1 LGGTQGTRSSLTFT
15 PTDDYLIV
23 VPKNQVNYAQLEEA
37 STPSSYIL
45 TTTSSAT
52 RAAETLTI
60 PAANLPWPE
69 PVVIGEELVTNG
81 TFDTDS
87 DWTLG
92 TGWTISGGVATHSGG
107 VTSGLTQ
114 SIGPLAAGKVY
125 KVSFTISGW
134 DGRGIIVPAFSGGGG
149 SDSITVSSNGSYTR
163 YIVTTQTRTTLQVF
177 TAAGWDGSI
186 DNISVK
192 EINPLAVS
200 IAMEGTMTYADE
212 DTATQLYQWYWAED
226 NDNRLMSYVDTATGG
241 SGQQVFQSK
250 SDGTA
255 DFARSSAG
263 YYSPGVNVPFN
274 IASRHG
280 STFINGAVDGTALT
294 EDTTPVALPDLST
307 TDLNLGYDFMGT
319 IKTFRVWADDISD
332 VGIEEA
338 SS

>member
-1 LGGTQGTRSSLTFT
+1 
-15 PTDDYLIV
+15 LIV

-52 RAAETLTI
+52 RAGETLTI

-81 TFDTDS
+81 TFDTDTS
-87 DWTLG
+87 
-92 TGWTISGGVATHSGG
+92 GWVAFNYQGHTTTISSISGELVVENDPVNGGSGAAYQEITTVVG
-107 VTSGLTQ
+107 KTYVVSVDFVSTTAGSPSVLIRNAIGLPSIASITTSG
-114 SIGPLAAGKVY
+114 AGTYTVT
-125 KVSFTISGW
+125 FT
-134 DGRGIIVPAFSGGGG
+134 A
-149 SDSITVSSNGSYTR
+149 TAT
-163 YIVTTQTRTTLQVF
+163 TTLIILNF
-177 TAAGWDGSI
+177 NLTSAGQTMVW

-200 IAMEGTMTYADE
+200 IAMEGTVTYAD
-212 DTATQLYQWYWAED
+212 TAGVVEGVYLRWYSSVSNLIQTQIAAAGASTGQITFQQTASGV
-226 NDNRLMSYVDTATGG
+226 NDSVSSSG
-241 SGQQVFQSK
+241 SAY
-250 SDGTA
+250 TT
-255 DFARSSAG
+255 
-263 YYSPGVNVPFN
+263 GVNVPFS

-294 EDTTPVALPDLST
+294 ENITPVALPDLST
-307 TDLNLGYDFMGT
+307 TDLQLGYDFMGT